1 MVGDSMVGFPINFH
15 VNAGHSVLKHPLYLK
30 WNIRTIEYVIDNKA
44 TLKADIKAVMA
55 TNDNMPVLW
64 YLNSLYR
71 IVNVLA

>member
-1 MVGDSMVGFPINFH
+1 MAGYPINFH
-15 VNAGHSVLKHPLYLK
+15 VSAGNPVLKHPLYLK

-44 TLKADIKAVMA
+44 TLKTDIMGVMA

>member
-1 MVGDSMVGFPINFH
+1 MAGYPINFH
-15 VNAGHSVLKHPLYLK
+15 VSAGNPVLKHPLYLR

-44 TLKADIKAVMA
+44 TLKTDIMGVMA